1 MTPEVR
7 RDRPRLRRREKIAGF
22 ALVAVLASAATAD
35 AAQLVRY
42 GSGGGLAGRSV
53 ELVISAGGTAVQTD
67 RNEGDEK
74 KFKISLKQLHAL
86 KRELKAANFST
97 LKRRYEPEQTV
108 FDGTSTGVTYKG
120 KTVTVTS
127 GGNPPERLTKVLNRL
142 ARLMR

>member
-1 MTPEVR
+1 MR
-7 RDRPRLRRREKIAGF
+7 AHRCRWIAGLACVA
-22 ALVAVLASAATAD
+22 ALAPVATAE

-42 GSGGGLAGRSV
+42 GSGGGLAGRSM

-86 KRELKAANFST
+86 KRELKAAKFST

-120 KTVTVTS
+120 KTVVVTS

-142 ARLMR
+142 GRLMRPM

>member
-1 MTPEVR
+1 MRV
-7 RDRPRLRRREKIAGF
+7 PRYRLIVGLVCAA
-22 ALVAVLASAATAD
+22 ALAPAATAE

-53 ELVISAGGTAVQTD
+53 ELVVSAGGTAVQTD

-74 KFKISLKQLHAL
+74 KFKISLSQLHAL
-86 KRELKAANFST
+86 KRELKAANFPT

-120 KTVTVTS
+120 KTVVVTS
-127 GGNPPERLTKVLNRL
+127 GGNPPERLNKVLNRL
-142 ARLMR
+142 ARLMRP